1 MRCRCAVFASESF
14 ANLLQMLRWHKP
26 IPLVLV
32 LGIAAGRIIG
42 RARLLPSRKLICRL
56 RGNFARPSTHPFHPC
71 YSVSIRGSKNI
82 NQRGRN
88 PANRN
93 RPLTRRRSQHCDKS
107 YHREGAAPAKP
118 QTDLSAQRELRPAL
132 NKPVPSVLFRVHP
145 WFKNPKLVLGVATP
159 IRSTEHRTPITEHR
173 KPKTKIPPKKLSHHS
188 CGDFNVPR
196 PAALVS
202 TSSRKLYS
210 GSSTRVRDCTP
221 FTRNSP
227 CDSPSVLA
235 PSCA

>member
-107 YHREGAAPAKP
+107 YHREGAAPAKS
-118 QTDLSAQRELRPAL
+118 QTDLSAQMELRPTL
-132 NKPVPSVLFRVHP
+132 NKPIPSVLFRVHP
-145 WFKNPKLVLGVATP
+145 WFKTPTLMLGVATP
-159 IRSTEHRTPITEHR
+159 IRSTEHR
-173 KPKTKIPPKKLSHHS
+173 KPKTKIPPQKNYRTIPAVTSMSHAL
-188 CGDFNVPR
+188 R
-196 PAALVS
+196 ALVS

-210 GSSTRVRDCTP
+210 SSSSRARDRTSAI
-221 FTRNSP
+221 RNST
-227 CDSPSVLA
+227 CDSLSVLP